1 MLKSLAR
8 TDPFYKRNR
17 PHVCSFYVKGECKR
31 GTECP
36 YRHEKPVDNELAHQN
51 MQDRY
56 HGRNDPVANKILG
69 GHAEAQGLIPPEDIT
84 IVSPFPS
91 YPFISIHQ
99 TFIQTSLFLSL
110 LSSSSTEQS
119 IRTRVLQSLPAIQPT
134 NLKSIVHVAKTKF
147 VIDSYNKNILF
158 TYPSSRC
165 AFVNFKDRAS
175 AEHAAQAWAN
185 GVEIDGET
193 VSVKWGRSRP
203 KNPPVASSSSSSS
216 AQATSVQ
223 ASAS

>member
-1 MLKSLAR
+1 MQQDGSNGRSGLDVSQSANAGKEMLKTLAR

-17 PHVCSFYVKGECKR
+17 PHVCSFFAKGDCNR

-69 GHAEAQGLIPPEDIT
+69 GHAESQGLKPPEDIT
-84 IVSPFPS
+84 IVSFHPS
-91 YPFISIHQ
+91 RSFRTIHSAS
-99 TFIQTSLFLSL
+99 IQTSLFLSSL
-110 LSSSSTEQS
+110 PPSSTEQS

-147 VIDSYNKNILF
+147 VTLSCNINAPLSHPF
-158 TYPSSRC
+158 YLDAPLSTS
-165 AFVNFKDRAS
+165 K
-175 AEHAAQAWAN
+175 
-185 GVEIDGET
+185 T
-193 VSVKWGRSRP
+193 VDLLNMPLKLGPTALRSTVRL
-203 KNPPVASSSSSSS
+203 PP
-216 AQATSVQ
+216 
-223 ASAS
+223 